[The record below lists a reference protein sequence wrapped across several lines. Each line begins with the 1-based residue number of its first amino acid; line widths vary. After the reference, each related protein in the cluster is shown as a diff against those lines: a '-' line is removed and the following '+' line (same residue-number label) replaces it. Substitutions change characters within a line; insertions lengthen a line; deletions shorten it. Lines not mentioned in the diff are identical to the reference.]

1 MGNYMRNKE
10 EAKAKDR
17 GPRVVIDG
25 VVVKNGGEKDK
36 PSTSRE
42 PRGAFVLFFFALI
55 FVGILILA
63 SGFFASCASTAAI
76 KADGALRLDIKTEV
90 PATLAAKLR
99 SLSGKDSGARL
110 FDEASLRHSIESR
123 SDFKILA
130 LAAPGS
136 DSFSASLS
144 VPNLAGALAESELS
158 KKGIV
163 RLSKGAGW
171 TELSIRLARGQG
183 RTALDLFPGVDEE
196 LIDALS
202 PPALDEDP
210 VSQAEYRTML
220 SSLIGSKAMKTL
232 DASELSLDISAP
244 ETITESEGGQISGKT
259 LKVRIPLLDLLCLE
273 KPILIRLRYRS

>member
-1 MGNYMRNKE
+1 MRSNE
-10 EAKAKDR
+10 EDRAKDR
-17 GPRVVIDG
+17 GPRIVIDG
-25 VVVKNGGEKDK
+25 VVVKNGGEKAR
-36 PSTSRE
+36 PSTRRE
-42 PRGAFVLFFFALI
+42 PRGAFVLFFLALI
-55 FVGILILA
+55 FAGVLILA
-63 SGFFASCASTAAI
+63 SGFFASCASSAAI
-76 KADGALRLDIKTEV
+76 KADGALRLDLQTTV
-90 PATLAAKLR
+90 PPVLAAKLR

-110 FDEASLRHSIESR
+110 FDEKSLRRSIESR

-130 LAAPGS
+130 LAAPSS

-144 VPNLAGALAESELS
+144 APDLAGALAESELS

-163 RLSKGAGW
+163 RLNKGAGW

-183 RTALDLFPGVDEE
+183 RTALDLFPGIDED

-220 SSLIGSKAMKTL
+220 SSLIGSKAMKAL

-244 ETITESEGGQISGKT
+244 DTIIESEGGQVSGKT
-259 LKVRIPLLDLLCLE
+259 LKVRIPILDLLCLE
-273 KPILIRLRYRS
+273 KPVQIRLRFKS